1 MNCNTLPEAG
11 VLAETVVHLYQ
22 RLMRVATEDCSIYEK
37 TKETLLAT
45 LDTAGIDAREKAKVT
60 TEVLTSMVA
69 GLSAQSLEAAI
80 TMSKTD
86 IEMPYTL
93 AKLCLEAEMVE
104 AQVKL
109 TDAQIKLTEAQIKKI
124 DAEIKDME
132 WAKNLRIAQGWLFQ
146 AQLHRDYGVI
156 PNALTYKHE
165 TLLNLDYDEDY
176 GSKVAEI
183 AQTKAATYVAY
194 ATSWR
199 NNGEV
204 YPEVEK
210 SGILKGAAATNTGL
224 VYQQTRVA
232 ERQVGGYDDNM
243 RQHAANSS
251 AAFLAMLMG
260 SDADIP
266 AATIAQYTGKWS
278 KAVDWLNGGNV

>member
-1 MNCNTLPEAG
+1 MNCNNLPEAG
-11 VLAETVVHLYQ
+11 ILAETAIPLYQ
-22 RLMRVATEDCSIYEK
+22 KLMKVATEDCSIYEK

-124 DAEIKDME
+124 EAEIKDMD
-132 WAKNLRIAQGWLFQ
+132 WSKNLRIAQGWLVQ

-156 PNALTYKHE
+156 PNVLTYKHE

-176 GSKVAEI
+176 GSKAAEI

-204 YPEVEK
+204 YPEIEK
-210 SGILKGAAATNTGL
+210 SGILRSAAATDTGL
-224 VYQQTRVA
+224 VYQQTKVA
-232 ERQVGGYDDNM
+232 ERQIKGYDDNM
-243 RQHAANSS
+243 RQHVANSS
-251 AAFLAMLMG
+251 AAFLAMLIG
-260 SDADIP
+260 GDADIP
-266 AATIAQYTGKWS
+266 AATLTQYIGEWN
-278 KAVDWLNGGNV
+278 KAVDWLNGAS